1 MLLILFLKVEIEH
14 ILVFPKIMLHM
25 RKKVQRQC
33 SFLQKYIKTSLKHLI
48 QNCYFTVS
56 NSLLRQKIDIPM
68 GNDPAP
74 FWANQFLCTWKN
86 EYMSDLMSNDKVKAR
101 HFHATKRS
109 IDDLGTL
116 NDGSVFNDVYKDIY
130 PPKLQLKVEHFGI
143 HVTFLNLDIMVKD
156 GVSFIN
162 FLISVMIFLFLSFA
176 FLTLI
181 VTSQINILFS
191 FCWCIP

>member
-25 RKKVQRQC
+25 RRKVQRQC

-116 NDGSVFNDVYKDIY
+116 NDGSVFNDVHFLKLRYHGKRWSVIYKLFDKRDDF
-130 PPKLQLKVEHFGI
+130 P
-143 HVTFLNLDIMVKD
+143 
-156 GVSFIN
+156 
-162 FLISVMIFLFLSFA
+162 FLIVRIPYIDS
-176 FLTLI
+176 
-181 VTSQINILFS
+181 NIPNKYFILLLLVNS
-191 FCWCIP
+191 LE